1 MSFSGEVKEELGL
14 QISSAR
20 HCQIAEMAAFIS
32 MCGSVMIDS
41 NERYSVKIH
50 TENLIVARK
59 CFTLLQKT
67 FNIRTEI
74 SIRRNLSKQSTSY
87 WLLVKNHEEALRLLQ
102 ATKLLTREGDVQFN
116 IRTEISIR
124 RNLSK
129 QSTSY
134 WLLVKNHEE
143 ALRLLQATKLLTRE
157 GDVQEE
163 LSLVRNTVVQ
173 QYCCK
178 RAFIRGAF
186 LVSGSISDPEKSYH
200 YEIVCSARG
209 KAEQLQKIMN
219 SFEIDAKVILR
230 KRSYVVYVKEGAQI
244 SDLLNIM
251 EAHVALMK
259 FENIRILKDMRNAVN
274 RKVNCETAN
283 INKTVSAA
291 VKQVE
296 DIHYIRD
303 TIGLE
308 NLSEALYDVA
318 LTRLSYPEA
327 TLKELGDLLTPPVGK
342 SGVNHRLRKL
352 GEIADKLRQN
362 KEVHYD

>member
-20 HCQIAEMAAFIS
+20 HCQTAEMAAFIS

-102 ATKLLTREGDVQFN
+102 ATKLLTREGDVQ
-116 IRTEISIR
+116 
-124 RNLSK
+124 
-129 QSTSY
+129 
-134 WLLVKNHEE
+134 
-143 ALRLLQATKLLTRE
+143 
-157 GDVQEE
+157 EE

-178 RAFIRGAF
+178 RAFIKGAF

-200 YEIVCSARG
+200 YEIVCSAKG

-251 EAHVALMK
+251 ESHVALMK

>member
-102 ATKLLTREGDVQFN
+102 ATKLLTREGDVQ
-116 IRTEISIR
+116 
-124 RNLSK
+124 
-129 QSTSY
+129 
-134 WLLVKNHEE
+134 
-143 ALRLLQATKLLTRE
+143 
-157 GDVQEE
+157 EE

-178 RAFIRGAF
+178 RAFIKGAF

-200 YEIVCSARG
+200 YEIVCSAKG

-318 LTRLSYPEA
+318 LTRLSYPES